1 MSKLMVTY
9 SNSTKLINISNEDTL
24 ESLKKKLSEY
34 FNIDKNDI
42 LVHYGQK
49 MFAKEYDSKKISE
62 LGIKRAIKI
71 SKNHTPAIKYFY
83 F

>member
-1 MSKLMVTY
+1 MVTY

-24 ESLKKKLSEY
+24 ESLKKKLSEF

-49 MFAKEYDSKKISE
+49 MFAKEYDSKKISD
-62 LGIKRAIKI
+62 LGIRRAIKI